1 MGIEPTNRMFS
12 IRLNGFE
19 DRGPHQGNDH
29 FRNWFGSTKSRAFQ
43 RWIATSVGPYSPA
56 NPARA
61 ILSPRDLGEET
72 LPAMQMVA

>member
-29 FRNWFGSTKSRAFQ
+29 FRNWFRSTRGRTVQ
-43 RWIATSVGPYSPA
+43 RWIFPSVGPNSPA
-56 NPARA
+56 RIIPA
-61 ILSPRDLGEET
+61 PGDLDEEN
-72 LPAMQMVA
+72 LPTKQMVA